1 MKLVAETNVIDKCRL
16 DRLLDN
22 VFILDTSTKVSDE
35 PLTENFEILTTSR
48 GSECSDWHIN

>member
-1 MKLVAETNVIDKCRL
+1 MKLIAETNVIDKCRI

-22 VFILDTSTKVSDE
+22 VFILDTSTKVFDE
-35 PLTENFEILTTSR
+35 PLTENFEFLTISR